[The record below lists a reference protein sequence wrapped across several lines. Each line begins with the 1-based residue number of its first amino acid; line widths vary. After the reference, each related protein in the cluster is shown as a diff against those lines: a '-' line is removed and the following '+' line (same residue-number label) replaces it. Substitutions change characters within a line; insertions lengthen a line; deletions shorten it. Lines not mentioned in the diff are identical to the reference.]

1 MQKILTLLD
10 NKESG
15 TVKNLAKELNI
26 SEMTIRRDLHYLRQ
40 AGHVNM
46 YHGGVSLTTSQKEQF
61 QYTPYVFNKEDKER
75 LAEKKRIAKFAASLI
90 EPFDSI
96 GIDNGTTCRYILDYM
111 DKTSDYILYTYSM
124 EVMNKAINLDLNN
137 LRLFCFGGLYHR
149 NIKMFE
155 SMDVLDLIKK
165 THITKLF
172 FGAVGVSATYGL
184 SCAHRYEIDIRR
196 ALMSISDEIIVL
208 ADSSKIDKSWFLQYG
223 ILEDIDML
231 ITDTKISEK
240 QEQKLTGIGIKVA
253 AV

>member
-1 MQKILTLLD
+1 MLGDQKS
-10 NKESG
+10 N
-15 TVKNLAKELNI
+15 TVKDLALELKV
-26 SEMTIRRDLHYLRQ
+26 SEMTIRRDLSYLKQ
-40 AGHVNM
+40 AGHVSL
-46 YHGGVSLTTSQKEQF
+46 YHGGVSLPANPKEHF

-75 LAEKKRIAKFAASLI
+75 LIEKKRIAEFAASLI
-90 EPFDSI
+90 EPFESI

-149 NIKMFE
+149 DIKMFE
-155 SMDVLDLIKK
+155 SMDVLDLVKK

-196 ALMSISDEIIVL
+196 ALMSISDKIIVL

-223 ILEDIDML
+223 VLEDIDML
-231 ITDTKISEK
+231 ITDTKITEK
-240 QEQKLTGIGIKVA
+240 QEQKLTDIGIKVV